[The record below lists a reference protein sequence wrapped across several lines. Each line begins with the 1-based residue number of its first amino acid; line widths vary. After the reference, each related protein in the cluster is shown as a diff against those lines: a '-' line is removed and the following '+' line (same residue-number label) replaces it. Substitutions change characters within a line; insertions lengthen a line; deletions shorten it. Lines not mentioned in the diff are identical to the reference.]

1 MFSSEGYARDLQFAS
16 KGGGNK
22 LNIICSKN
30 NSLCL
35 LSRIKLLMFAQHKR
49 TFVVSTIL
57 DGILFALLF
66 RYKGMRKTVT
76 GLQNDKQ

>member
-1 MFSSEGYARDLQFAS
+1 MFSFEDYARDLQFAY
-16 KGGGNK
+16 KGGG
-22 LNIICSKN
+22 NIICSKN
-30 NSLCL
+30 NSLFL

-57 DGILFALLF
+57 NGMLFALLF